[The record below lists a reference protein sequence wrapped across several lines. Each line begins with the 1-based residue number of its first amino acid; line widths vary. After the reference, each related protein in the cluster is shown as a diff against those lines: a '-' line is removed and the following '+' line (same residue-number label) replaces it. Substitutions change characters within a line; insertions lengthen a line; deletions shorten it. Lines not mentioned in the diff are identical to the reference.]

1 MTSTQLDLAVL
12 ILRLVFGL
20 TMVAHGLN
28 KLSGSG
34 GLSGTAGWF
43 GSMGFKYPM
52 MQARVAAGTEIGAG
66 ALLAMGLLTSLAAA
80 GFIGL
85 MLVAIYTAHLSNGF
99 FIFRPGRGWEY
110 ASIAAAALAI
120 GTIGA
125 GRWSLDEAFDLHASG
140 WTGFLV
146 ALLVGV
152 GGAVAQLAAFYRP
165 RPRPDTAWRSLHP
178 RLPTPQGRPTAG
190 RRALVVF
197 LGLVIALMLVMWV
210 YALFFASKEKINRVS
225 DRDWAERSEQICAD
239 ARLELYGLADYRKLD
254 EVGGDALAQ
263 RADIVEQANT
273 ILRQMV
279 VDVGNVAYSSDKAG
293 RVIPLWLADWNTY
306 LDDRDAY
313 VAQLRTGDGGGF
325 AETMVDGSP
334 ISKFI
339 TDFAVD
345 NSMKSCQDPLDLAT

>member
-1 MTSTQLDLAVL
+1 M
-12 ILRLVFGL
+12 
-20 TMVAHGLN
+20 
-28 KLSGSG
+28 
-34 GLSGTAGWF
+34 
-43 GSMGFKYPM
+43 
-52 MQARVAAGTEIGAG
+52 
-66 ALLAMGLLTSLAAA
+66 
-80 GFIGL
+80 
-85 MLVAIYTAHLSNGF
+85 AISAPPT
-99 FIFRPGRGWEY
+99 P
-110 ASIAAAALAI
+110 
-120 GTIGA
+120 
-125 GRWSLDEAFDLHASG
+125 
-140 WTGFLV
+140 
-146 ALLVGV
+146 
-152 GGAVAQLAAFYRP
+152 
-165 RPRPDTAWRSLHP
+165 
-178 RLPTPQGRPTAG
+178 PTPQGRPTAG

-197 LGLVIALMLVMWV
+197 PGLVIALMLVMWV